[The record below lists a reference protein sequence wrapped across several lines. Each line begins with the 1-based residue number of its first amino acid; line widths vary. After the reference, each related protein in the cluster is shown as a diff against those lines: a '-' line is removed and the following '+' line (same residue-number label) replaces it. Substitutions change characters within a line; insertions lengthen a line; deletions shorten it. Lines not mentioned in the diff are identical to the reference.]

1 MDPQPQ
7 AHPAV
12 NGTSQV
18 AGINPDQRPDAEDS
32 QSIQHPTIGRDRSVD
47 PRSRTSEDEWTPDSH
62 NNHQTNVTDEDAVTA
77 ADMPLPE
84 SIQTSSRQCV
94 SDTPE
99 TVGNQAE
106 ASYWRNVQKWQDR
119 KLLVNVE
126 LQSRAHNR
134 ASFELW
140 DYNNGNL
147 IKTKTY
153 HLGSTA
159 SRAAEDF
166 TAAIVNDV
174 PANTD
179 TRLLVVD
186 DLSSNLIHVLHTCLG
201 VSLEFFEEYLL
212 NAGWHSN
219 EYHDIAP
226 QMWNIK
232 SDFVKDYVTVKWF
245 RPLRAGKYQSSG
257 ERDLRVE
264 LDPSRIPE
272 KWEEKTSDRS
282 RISHST
288 QPLVNILRRPWEA
301 KLRPRAA
308 YSAWEERASV
318 WSSQLGKCRIVV
330 LLLDPMPAI
339 SHTIANAEVEQY
351 PQGLP
356 EVQSRHRENIQR
368 SSEELEDQDPEN
380 RRNRI
385 KISIPGVSWFAQ
397 LFLRVFK
404 FDTLGRMS
412 EEAIPSTESRHG
424 SGSHRSAQRSVR
436 EDAQLANT
444 YREYCMFIACSVRG
458 PYSDTM
464 ISDKK
469 QRFARGLQSY
479 STTNMLKQLLQPYD
493 VLVPDRS
500 TPLEGLIQ
508 FIVHDTFKILQFIDM
523 ELTRMNLEMLDDMRV
538 QEHIDDW
545 RRELH
550 RFDSELRTMESSIPE
565 FADFVL
571 ETQRRDSHT
580 TAAKGSRAIHELLGR
595 FEKRVTQVQRQTK
608 STHRSL
614 MAALSL
620 IENKRGI
627 SEAES
632 VTKLTELAF
641 FFHSAHFC
649 SNLVQHA
656 SQRA

>member
-1 MDPQPQ
+1 
-7 AHPAV
+7 
-12 NGTSQV
+12 
-18 AGINPDQRPDAEDS
+18 
-32 QSIQHPTIGRDRSVD
+32 
-47 PRSRTSEDEWTPDSH
+47 
-62 NNHQTNVTDEDAVTA
+62 
-77 ADMPLPE
+77 
-84 SIQTSSRQCV
+84 
-94 SDTPE
+94 
-99 TVGNQAE
+99 
-106 ASYWRNVQKWQDR
+106 
-119 KLLVNVE
+119 
-126 LQSRAHNR
+126 
-134 ASFELW
+134 
-140 DYNNGNL
+140 
-147 IKTKTY
+147 
-153 HLGSTA
+153 
-159 SRAAEDF
+159 
-166 TAAIVNDV
+166 
-174 PANTD
+174 
-179 TRLLVVD
+179 
-186 DLSSNLIHVLHTCLG
+186 
-201 VSLEFFEEYLL
+201 
-212 NAGWHSN
+212 
-219 EYHDIAP
+219 
-226 QMWNIK
+226 MWNIR

-245 RPLRAGKYQSSG
+245 RPFRARKFQSSG
-257 ERDLRVE
+257 ERDLRVL

-272 KWEEKTSDRS
+272 KWEEKTSDRN

-288 QPLVNILRRPWEA
+288 QPLVNILRRPWDA
-301 KLRPRAA
+301 KLQLGVF
-308 YSAWEERASV
+308 SAWEERVSV
-318 WSSQLGKCRIVV
+318 WSTQLGKFRIVV

-339 SHTIANAEVEQY
+339 SHTIANVEVERY

-356 EVQSRHRENIQR
+356 QVQSRHRERIQR
-368 SSEELEDQDPEN
+368 SSEELEDRDPEN
-380 RRNRI
+380 GRSRI

-412 EEAIPSTESRHG
+412 DEAIPSAASHE

-508 FIVHDTFKILQFIDM
+508 FIVHDTFKILQLIDLA
-523 ELTRMNLEMLDDMRV
+523 LTRMNLQMLDDMRV

-550 RFDSELRTMESSIPE
+550 RLDTELRTMESSIPE
-565 FADFVL
+565 FADSVL
-571 ETQRRDSHT
+571 ETQRCDSYT

-595 FEKRVTQVQRQTK
+595 FKKQVTQVQRQTE

-641 FFHSAHFC
+641 FFIPLTFAATLFSMQVKELDGSTSVGLFLAVASAITIC
-649 SNLVQHA
+649 SYGLRLVIRSSRFLDLCRRWAKVIRDEQEIRPSSPIA
-656 SQRA
+656 TSAVLIWVWQRLHTHVWPVYMMIALAALLAALWTRPLREGMKIGITMALAMICLAFTFILFSTRLWISEDWVRRHRRRLGR